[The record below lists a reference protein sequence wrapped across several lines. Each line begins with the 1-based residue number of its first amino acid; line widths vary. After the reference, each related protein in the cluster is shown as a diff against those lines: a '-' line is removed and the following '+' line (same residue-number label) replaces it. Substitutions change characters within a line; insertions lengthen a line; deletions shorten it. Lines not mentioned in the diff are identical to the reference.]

1 MSAAGML
8 VLLVPW
14 SVFSMGLS
22 LSLQGGLMTF
32 TPKGM
37 YPDGTYRVDFR
48 YKESYRNYCHQE
60 FSWDC
65 SSGDCG
71 YTRELRYGQIDSS
84 PLGDSWCQAEGF
96 MSRSV
101 PGDKPFDLSENGCCW
116 FFYLNEYPSWML
128 STHVDLGVRSD
139 TGIPNR
145 SPVTTLPPRLRV
157 PQNCPTTYSMLAYDP
172 DGDHVKCRY
181 GKSNNS
187 ECSICAQPAGFG
199 LNEILCELSYY
210 GSQSGEYMFELVMED
225 FPQRHIQL
233 QYSDGSA
240 VSKSP
245 LYSVRKRKRRETNL
259 YTTTTTPSSTEWST
273 TVETTTTAPYTT
285 TPRNSELTMNYVPT
299 LPAALMTSPGS
310 WPQWFWLWWNQHSTT
325 TATYTTTTPSNSEWS
340 TTTETITTAP
350 STSTSSNW
358 WWSTT
363 EQTATT
369 APYTTTPSNS
379 ELTMNY
385 VPTLPA
391 ALMTSPGS
399 WPQWFWLWW
408 NQHSTTTA
416 TYTTT
421 TPSNSEWSTT
431 TETITTAPST
441 STSSNWW
448 WSTTE
453 PTATTAPYTIT
464 PSNSEL
470 TMNYVP
476 TLPAALMTSPG
487 SWPQWFWLW
496 WNQHSTTTATY
507 TTTTP
512 SNSEWSTT
520 METITTA
527 PSTSTSSNWWWSTT
541 EPTATTA
548 PYTTIPT
555 PYTTSQSGWRPT
567 TQTSTYSPPT
577 DYNPLSKIPIQ
588 FIVEVIS
595 SVPSCNFGDYRPQYL
610 SPTPSHGQIRKAFV
624 NSQFQFTIRAQASYA
639 VIDNIMISGPLNI
652 TKSYQYDNQT
662 RIGEAQVTWTPSEND
677 QGESIPICFF
687 AETHEGYQSELRC
700 VVVTVGR
707 HNFLPLNAEASV
719 VCTETTMSMFVLKS
733 SVPGLNEQYMR
744 LNDPRCSL
752 TSNSTHL
759 IASVSLNSC
768 GTRYQENDTEIIFQN
783 EITKFDQPNQ
793 VISRK
798 NQVEIP
804 FSCSYPKIGTA
815 SATFSPHK
823 ANYLFSEAGFGS
835 FTFVFEFYDSSNFTS
850 IIDPSEY
857 PIEVE
862 LGQMLYMS
870 ISVESQLDNIV
881 LFVQDCRATPHDD
894 PNDPTYY
901 DIISDGCVQDDT
913 TIIFPSN
920 QTEFRFGM
928 AAFTFIGDYSQVYMT
943 CTVILCT
950 VGSPGTRCSQGC
962 VNSTSAVPR
971 YRRSLAS
978 ESQEHFISQGP
989 LYLERKNQYND
1000 KLSLNP
1006 NSLVIVVGFIAAVAA
1021 VAGIVIYKIK
1031 MSKVVQYERLPPS
1044 EC

>member
-1 MSAAGML
+1 ML
-8 VLLVPW
+8 ENVPLDDIYD
-14 SVFSMGLS
+14 G
-22 LSLQGGLMTF
+22 
-32 TPKGM
+32 PE
-37 YPDGTYRVDFR
+37 PDEVQPEQPPMFAPNEGQTGRLIRDAIVDFR

-101 PGDKPFDLSENGCCW
+101 PGDKPFD
-116 FFYLNEYPSWML
+116 
-128 STHVDLGVRSD
+128 
-139 TGIPNR
+139 
-145 SPVTTLPPRLRV
+145 LRV

-259 YTTTTTPSSTEWST
+259 YTTTTTPSSTE
-273 TVETTTTAPYTT
+273 
-285 TPRNSELTMNYVPT
+285 
-299 LPAALMTSPGS
+299 
-310 WPQWFWLWWNQHSTT
+310 
-325 TATYTTTTPSNSEWS
+325 
-340 TTTETITTAP
+340 
-350 STSTSSNW
+350 
-358 WWSTT
+358 
-363 EQTATT
+363 
-369 APYTTTPSNS
+369 
-379 ELTMNY
+379 
-385 VPTLPA
+385 
-391 ALMTSPGS
+391 
-399 WPQWFWLWW
+399 
-408 NQHSTTTA
+408 
-416 TYTTT
+416 
-421 TPSNSEWSTT
+421 
-431 TETITTAPST
+431 
-441 STSSNWW
+441 
-448 WSTTE
+448 
-453 PTATTAPYTIT
+453 
-464 PSNSEL
+464 
-470 TMNYVP
+470 
-476 TLPAALMTSPG
+476 
-487 SWPQWFWLW
+487 
-496 WNQHSTTTATY
+496 
-507 TTTTP
+507 
-512 SNSEWSTT
+512 
-520 METITTA
+520 
-527 PSTSTSSNWWWSTT
+527 
-541 EPTATTA
+541 
-548 PYTTIPT
+548 
-555 PYTTSQSGWRPT
+555 
-567 TQTSTYSPPT
+567 
-577 DYNPLSKIPIQ
+577 
-588 FIVEVIS
+588 
-595 SVPSCNFGDYRPQYL
+595 C
-610 SPTPSHGQIRKAFV
+610 
-624 NSQFQFTIRAQASYA
+624 
-639 VIDNIMISGPLNI
+639 IDNIMISGPLNI

-707 HNFLPLNAEASV
+707 HNFLPLNNREPIESSQRDLIEV
-719 VCTETTMSMFVLKS
+719 FKIMKGISPVDQDCDFKNEFNKITGMLLKKIRGDHGMHLGKTTANTKKVNPTYGRYVELCI
-733 SVPGLNEQYMR
+733 P
-744 LNDPRCSL
+744 L
-752 TSNSTHL
+752 TT
-759 IASVSLNSC
+759 
-768 GTRYQENDTEIIFQN
+768 GTFLLHFRNLSRFKKENDTEIIFQN

-1000 KLSLNP
+1000 SKRKRSLHHQEH
-1006 NSLVIVVGFIAAVAA
+1006 LAALREMQVADIQQQELNRA
-1021 VAGIVIYKIK
+1021 QRERHLQRALEEAKQARGQEAALRAEEHSDGCFQSSIPQSYGDACPGNEWPTGIGT
-1031 MSKVVQYERLPPS
+1031 LAD
-1044 EC
+1044 